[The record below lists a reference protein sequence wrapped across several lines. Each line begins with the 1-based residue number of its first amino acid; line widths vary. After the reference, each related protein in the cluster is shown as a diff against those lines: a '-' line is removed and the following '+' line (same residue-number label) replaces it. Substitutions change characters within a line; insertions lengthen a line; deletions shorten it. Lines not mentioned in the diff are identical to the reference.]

1 MAWYVCTVNEVGPA
15 ADGTET
21 PEPVMYINLSDYQ
34 NTFSNTWFYAA
45 DGMQDDLLSVG
56 ISAITG
62 QKYVEVAASP
72 PNAGNNPYTEIT
84 RIYERAPLW
93 QPAAPTNLHVIKI
106 NPVAN
111 DASSVT
117 IGWTDNADNEAG
129 FNISI
134 YGTSEGKD
142 NKYGQSSVQDN
153 VTTATLTGLTAGY
166 TYDFTVVAVN
176 AVGQSS
182 GVVVSATIPNVGVPP
197 IPVVTSIS
205 AAAGPISDPPGSPFV
220 DKLVITG
227 ENFRIGENVQVDV
240 TWGVVGEQPVTQTL
254 PLVQADK
261 AGSFRTTFAGNTGS
275 GFCGGTDAA
284 TFTFVV
290 KATGLISKAMP
301 TAKAG
306 LTCP

>member
-1 MAWYVCTVNEVGPA
+1 MAWYVCTVNEVVLA
-15 ADGTET
+15 VDGTET
-21 PEPVMYINLSDYQ
+21 PEPVMYINLSDYEH
-34 NTFSNTWFYAA
+34 TFSNTWFYAA
-45 DGMQDDLLSVG
+45 DGMQDDLLNVG
-56 ISAITG
+56 ISAIIG
-62 QKYVEVAASP
+62 QKYVEVFASP
-72 PNAGNNPYTEIT
+72 PNAGNAPYTEIT

-106 NPVAN
+106 NPAAN

-129 FNISI
+129 FNISF
-134 YGTSEGKD
+134 YGTSAGKD

-166 TYDFTVVAVN
+166 TYEFTVVAVN
-176 AVGQSS
+176 AAGQSS
-182 GVVVSATIPNVGVPP
+182 GVVVSATIPNVVVPP
-197 IPVVTSIS
+197 IPVVTSIT
-205 AAAGPISDPPGSPFV
+205 ATAGPVSDGSAIV

-240 TWGVVGEQPVTQTL
+240 TWGVVGFQPVTQTL
-254 PLVQADK
+254 PLVQADNT
-261 AGSFRTTFAGNTGS
+261 GSFRTTFAGNTGS

-290 KATGLISKAMP
+290 KATGMLSKAMP